1 MGSKPIITKSGIGSF
16 FGVIRA
22 PLSFVLDKYDEEKQ
36 KTVRK
41 SIWNNCIQQQEQ
53 PRNRRLL
60 DIALLNFD
68 ENFIIGLPEID
79 KQHKLIMI
87 SYNTIVR
94 DALQLRK
101 SKDATARLT
110 AKIKPIFQIIG
121 EHFSGEEALMR
132 AHKYPELL
140 NHICQHDQFMCDS
153 LSMLEVA
160 DERSIGFEQLI
171 FFIGAWISGH
181 ILITDRY
188 FCDFLKSQC
197 PDDCDADI
205 SVDI

>member
-1 MGSKPIITKSGIGSF
+1 M
-16 FGVIRA
+16 
-22 PLSFVLDKYDEEKQ
+22 
-36 KTVRK
+36 
-41 SIWNNCIQQQEQ
+41 
-53 PRNRRLL
+53 L

-181 ILITDRY
+181 ILIARAGRKFHPRPVESST
-188 FCDFLKSQC
+188 
-197 PDDCDADI
+197 
-205 SVDI
+205 